1 MFYKI
6 DPKREQMVFDLA
18 AEGFLTGD
26 RVWVDLR
33 GDFQPTFKGS
43 TATDTFSNTSFE
55 LGGVGFGAVQPTVV
69 KARGTALRVLN
80 HDEPLGDNS
89 DPDNDYGVLVRL
101 AAFTAGD
108 DVFRFGARTELPQ
121 VQGSIY
127 RAGAGDDVVV
137 MPNAPVAGFDAGR
150 LFRAGPGDDAVRAG
164 TLDLKVDFGA
174 GEDSFLARGARV
186 SWAAPENRDND
197 SKLVVTTAAG
207 ERHEVAK
214 AEVLVDRGLATP
226 LVKWYFDID
235 PAGDGRFTIGF
246 YENGRLVREASGFY
260 DEALP
265 VLEGAYQASF
275 RKGPGLGEAIRLD
288 GGPRQ
293 PDVLLHRGGEGGA
306 EADLVTSR
314 GFLKAVFR
322 HIDATYD
329 ELGRE
334 LPWRKG
340 FAPLVP
346 VTVAVDN
353 ADQPFLWARDLAV
366 EDRRASVVAPRLKL
380 GNAGDDPGLEAKS
393 VQVFFKVEG
402 SATQGVDWDFEGG
415 TRRFNGRNDFA
426 DAVLRHGRDGDGDMV
441 FSVMI
446 EAGERA
452 ADVPIRIFRDRV
464 AEGRETVEIEIV
476 DLDLWA
482 RRAAGDVLYRLSG
495 GPGADREG
503 DLDGPAGREA
513 DLLRDR
519 EVVIAI
525 HDDLIG

>member
-33 GDFQPTFKGS
+33 GDFRPTFSGS

-55 LGGVGFGAVQPTVV
+55 LGGVAFAATLPTVV
-69 KARGTALRVLN
+69 RARGTTLLALN

-127 RAGAGDDVVV
+127 QAGAGDDFVT
-137 MPNAPVAGFDAGR
+137 MPNAPVAGFNHR
-150 LFRAGPGDDAVRAG
+150 RVFQAGPGDDAVRAG
-164 TLDLKVDFGA
+164 TLDVRVNFGA
-174 GEDSFLARGARV
+174 GEDSFLERGARV
-186 SWAAPENRDND
+186 AWATPENRDND
-197 SKLVVTTAAG
+197 STLVVTTVNG
-207 ERHEVAK
+207 ERHEVSN
-214 AEVLVDRGLATP
+214 AEVLVDGKLENP

-235 PAGDGRFTIGF
+235 PTEDGRFAIGF
-246 YENGRLVREASGFY
+246 YENGRLVREGSGFY

-275 RKGPGLGEAIRLD
+275 RIGAAQGELIRLD
-288 GGPRQ
+288 GTGGR
-293 PDVLLHRGGEGGA
+293 PDVFLHRGVEGGA

-314 GFLKAVFR
+314 AFLKAVFR
-322 HIDATYD
+322 HIDAAYD
-329 ELGRE
+329 DLGRE

-346 VTVAVDN
+346 VTVAVVDT
-353 ADQPFLWARDLAV
+353 DQPFLRMRDLAV
-366 EDRRASVVAPRLKL
+366 EDRRASVVAPRLRL
-380 GNAGDDPGLEAKS
+380 ENDGDAPGLEAQS

-402 SATQGVDWDFEGG
+402 TADPG
-415 TRRFNGRNDFA
+415 RRLGLRRR
-426 DAVLRHGRDGDGDMV
+426 DAALQRPQRLRRRRAPPRPRRRRRHGLLGD
-441 FSVMI
+441 
-446 EAGERA
+446 
-452 ADVPIRIFRDRV
+452 DR
-464 AEGRETVEIEIV
+464 GRR
-476 DLDLWA
+476 A
-482 RRAAGDVLYRLSG
+482 RRGRADPDPPRPGRG
-495 GPGADREG
+495 GPGD
-503 DLDGPAGREA
+503 D
-513 DLLRDR
+513 RDR
-519 EVVIAI
+519 DRRPRPLGAAGLGRRALPPVRGPGRRPGERPRRPGRPRGRPAPRPRARRR
-525 HDDLIG
+525 HP